1 MKIFGNI
8 IDDKIYSFFAS
19 KTDYEA
25 IVGIDFG
32 SSASGYA
39 FSLKEIKDKND
50 DNEPSKYCQII
61 YGQIQGASVNHKVP
75 TEIILDKENNV
86 MAFGAECVKHIKT
99 KGLEDFL
106 YFKGIKMHLYEN
118 KPKIKAQ
125 NSDKELPLE
134 LVIQKVLE
142 TIKKLAIEEISK
154 SRPHLEKETKKIKWI
169 VTVPAIWD
177 ERQKDI
183 MWKSCEKSGL
193 IDENTDRS
201 LFFTLEPEAASM
213 YCAINKDIDR
223 TYFEKG
229 SYYIVCDL
237 GGGTGDI
244 VAHLVGSN
252 NKLNEISPSCGGA
265 FGSNEIDKSIFKD
278 VIMKLFGCQD
288 FYTFCSKYKK
298 YNKDV
303 FDEGEL
309 YNEWSEFEREIKDF
323 KEGATNENIENN
335 DNYCINCSMFQDIYD
350 SNKKIDIN
358 DLVKEYND
366 NVEDRELILNVK
378 KNKRRWIV
386 EFPYK
391 IINHYMKIQ
400 ANSICKIINEINK
413 NENIK
418 TIIFV
423 GGYSNN
429 KIILKLIKNGLK
441 KIKIILHPSNPSLAI
456 MEGAVL
462 FGIEPSAIDVRIA
475 KFTIGTK
482 MNDVWNE
489 KKHAKKG
496 EKFFNEDEKKW
507 FCKDCFVKF
516 IEINQKLNYGQE
528 IVNGSYMCYKD
539 QTCVTFEFYK
549 TKKKNPVFAFE
560 EGLIKIGECTL
571 DLGEAFEEYEDRKL
585 KTIMKFGGTFIDV
598 TGIHLKTGKTV
609 KAILTFD

>member
-1 MKIFGNI
+1 MEMEGSIQKNL
-8 IDDKIYSFFAS
+8 AS
-19 KTDYEA
+19 KV
-25 IVGIDFG
+25 IIGIDFG
-32 SSASGYA
+32 TSGIA
-39 FSLKEIKDKND
+39 FAYGFLDDPDKKVYQGHFSGQGQNAKI
-50 DNEPSKYCQII
+50 PS
-61 YGQIQGASVNHKVP
+61 
-75 TEIILDKENNV
+75 EIILDNELKEV
-86 MAFGAECVKHIKT
+86 KAFGLDCSSYINQNNSNEYNH
-99 KGLEDFL
+99 
-106 YFKGIKMHLYEN
+106 FKKIKMHLYN
-118 KPKIKAQ
+118 KSYIIKSNNQ
-125 NSDKELPLE
+125 GKEANIE
-134 LVIQKVLE
+134 LIIRLMLIE
-142 TIKKLAIEEISK
+142 IKKKVIEEIKQSYPQLVENNC
-154 SRPHLEKETKKIKWI
+154 RFVI
-169 VTVPAIWD
+169 TVPAIWD
-177 ERQKDI
+177 Y
-183 MWKSCEKSGL
+183 KSKQVMLESAKNAKL
-193 IDENTDRS
+193 FNEEDEIGT
-201 LFFTLEPEAASM
+201 FFALEPEAASM

-252 NKLNEISPSCGGA
+252 NKLNEIFPSCGGA

-298 YNKDV
+298 YNKEI

-309 YNEWSEFEREIKDF
+309 YSEWSEFERQIKDF

-335 DNYCINCSMFQDIYD
+335 DYYSINCSMFQDIYD

-429 KIILKLIKNGLK
+429 KIILKLIENGLK
-441 KIKIILHPSNPSLAI
+441 KIKIILYPSNPSLAI

-475 KFTIGTK
+475 KFTIGERLD
-482 MNDVWNE
+482 DVWNE
-489 KKHAKKG
+489 KKHARKG
-496 EKFFNEDEKKW
+496 EKYFNEDEKKW
-507 FCKDCFVKF
+507 FCKDCFVKY
-516 IEINQKLNYGQE
+516 IEINQNLNYGQE
-528 IVNGSYMCYKD
+528 IVNSSYICNKD
-539 QTCVTFEFYK
+539 QTYVTFEFYK

-560 EGLIKIGECTL
+560 EGLIKMGEFTL